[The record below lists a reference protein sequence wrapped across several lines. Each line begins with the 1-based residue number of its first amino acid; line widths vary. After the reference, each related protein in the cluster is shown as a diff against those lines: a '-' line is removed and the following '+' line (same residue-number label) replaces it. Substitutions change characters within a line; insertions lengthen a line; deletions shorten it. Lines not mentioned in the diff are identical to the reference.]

1 MEPNQEAVPSSED
14 TGEDTIEVTLTLPG
28 PTEKGFLR
36 RVREVNAILDMGND
50 GISGLFSMW
59 EALADYLIAHGYVSV
74 PDGVDPRDAILNL
87 SQDELGRAAGA
98 LAGLNQPKTVNPP
111 NGAA

>member
-1 MEPNQEAVPSSED
+1 MEPNEETLPSGGD
-14 TGEDTIEVTLTLPG
+14 IVEVTLTLPG
-28 PTEKGFLR
+28 LTEKGFLR

-74 PDGVDPRDAILNL
+74 PDGVDPREAILNL
-87 SQDELGRAAGA
+87 SQDELGRAAGT

>member
-1 MEPNQEAVPSSED
+1 MEPNQETSSS
-14 TGEDTIEVTLTLPG
+14 GEAAADETIEVTLNLPG

-59 EALADYLIAHGYVSV
+59 GALADYLIGHGYVSA
-74 PDGVDPRDAILNL
+74 PEGVDLREAILSL
-87 SQDELGRAAGA
+87 SQDELARAAGA

>member
-1 MEPNQEAVPSSED
+1 MEPNQEALPAD
-14 TGEDTIEVTLTLPG
+14 EDTIEVLLNLPG

-59 EALADYLIAHGYVSV
+59 GALADYLIGHGYVSA
-74 PDGVDPRDAILNL
+74 PEGVDLREAILSL
-87 SQDELGRAAGA
+87 SQDELARAAGA